1 MVADIVRRV
10 AITAPITA
18 IAFDDDHRILY
29 TGTCGQLS
37 AYMNIGL
44 LDKCSSADIPSPL
57 NLFNTHT
64 IHGIKLVK
72 SKTPRVIVFG
82 GKAVCVAIIQEMQL
96 KGKPNTQQQ
105 IATEIVMENLDDLVL
120 DCTMINDMLLIG
132 YAHNFID
139 IMVND
144 LQSNRLKRSYRV
156 QCAEISAL
164 FSLSIVD
171 DFCAVLDGQNSKVL
185 VASGTAFGK
194 IILWNFSIPG
204 SEEPRKEPIVRIT
217 DILTDHE
224 GIMFHL
230 VDRTTSLEKLVIGCL
245 NHGSRSV

>member
-1 MVADIVRRV
+1 MVIDFVHRV

-44 LDKCSSADIPSPL
+44 VDKCSSADIPSSL
-57 NLFNTHT
+57 NLFNTQT

-82 GKAVCVAIIQEMQL
+82 GKAVCIAIVQEMQL
-96 KGKPNTQQQ
+96 
-105 IATEIVMENLDDLVL
+105 TERLFAQHRILIEILMENLDDLVL
-120 DCTMINDMLLIG
+120 DCTMINDTLLIG

-139 IMVND
+139 VMVND
-144 LQSNRLKRSYRV
+144 PQSGRLKRSYRV

-171 DFCAVLDGQNSKVL
+171 EFCAVNDGENSKVL

-204 SEEPRKEPIVRIT
+204 SKECRKEPIVQIT

-224 GIMFHL
+224 GIELHSL
-230 VDRTTSLEKLVIGCL
+230 DRTTACEKLLIRHL
-245 NHGSRSV
+245 NHE

>member
-1 MVADIVRRV
+1 MVVDFIRRV

-44 LDKCSSADIPSPL
+44 VDKCSSADILSPL
-57 NLFNTHT
+57 DLFNTQT

-82 GKAVCVAIIQEMQL
+82 GKAVCIAIIQEMQL
-96 KGKPNTQQQ
+96 TGKRIAQKQ
-105 IATEIVMENLDDLVL
+105 IVIEILMENLDDLVL
-120 DCTMINDMLLIG
+120 DCTMISDVLMIG

-144 LQSNRLKRSYRV
+144 LQSNRLIRSYRV

-171 DFCAVLDGQNSKVL
+171 DFCTVVDGQNSKVI

-194 IILWNFSIPG
+194 IILWNFSIADC
-204 SEEPRKEPIVRIT
+204 EEPRKEPIVHIT
-217 DILTDHE
+217 DILADHE
-224 GIMFHL
+224 GI
-230 VDRTTSLEKLVIGCL
+230 KLHFV
-245 NHGSRSV
+245 S